1 MKNCF
6 FHVSR
11 RGRHAAVIASLMLAM
26 PGTATRGTERPARAE
41 KNASQGERPREQSI
55 YVPYDKLWQVFEKK
69 GRGVFLPYEE
79 FLELWR
85 AADSRMAPTLESK
98 PPLNALITAFSAEA
112 RVSEDV
118 VTFDAEIQ
126 VEVLK
131 KGWQEI
137 PIGLGD
143 VAITRASL
151 HGEPARLVKDA
162 KQGYKLLIENE
173 NDEPQAVK
181 LDIEFA
187 KSFSKAP
194 GRNSVA
200 FQSPVAP
207 VSRLDVRVPESG
219 VKIDIHPL
227 LAATDVPVETDAG
240 ETRVLAFVGA
250 APNVRIEWTP
260 KAEGAKGLKALANVK
275 AEQQVWIDEGVTRT
289 HVTLRYE
296 ISRTE
301 LSQLSVR
308 VPADQKVVNVFDPN
322 VREWSVTDSG
332 AGQAEGEGQAR
343 MPVLRGGQLVS
354 VQLFEPVKGKQTL
367 VVELERFANED
378 LIEIP
383 VVSAADVGRQ
393 QGAVVVKMGA
403 GLRAEPT
410 ARRGL
415 LQVDAPELPAALS
428 QKEWDFA
435 YRYAAL
441 PFALKLGVEKVRP
454 QVLVDT
460 LVEAHLEPRQITLN
474 CRAVHDVKK
483 AGVFRLWLR
492 VPAGFEVR
500 HVRGFSGRDV
510 KAVAVDGHHQE
521 HLEEDWNLLTVNLS
535 RKARGRVGLAVELHK
550 PLSEPDLV
558 TPTGNVAAIP
568 VPVPRATGEHLER
581 ESGRLI
587 VYGPESL
594 RVNPMLVEGLRP
606 ISHTEASRNIPAT
619 ARPGERPVLSF
630 AYADRQVS
638 LTLAAER
645 RAPHVTVRQLLL
657 ARIES
662 GVVKYEATFFYDI
675 LYSSVKAVRIDI
687 PAARES
693 RVRVVTQ
700 NVRHRRLE
708 QPDGPAD
715 LQPGYV
721 PWLLESETEFMGS
734 TRFQLRWDRE
744 DRGTRHRQDD
754 RARHAAPGS
763 TRCRPRVGPGRSCQ
777 SRGDRCRAG

>member
-1 MKNCF
+1 MKNYS
-6 FHVSR
+6 FHVAC
-11 RGRHAAVIASLMLAM
+11 RGGHAAVIAGLMLAM
-26 PGTATRGTERPARAE
+26 PGTFSRAAARPARVE

-85 AADSRMAPTLESK
+85 AADSRRPRAVESK
-98 PPLNALITAFSAEA
+98 PPVNALITAFSAEA

-131 KGWQEI
+131 KGWQQV

-143 VAITRASL
+143 VAVTRASL
-151 HGEPARLVKDA
+151 RGEPARLVKDA
-162 KQGYKLLIENE
+162 KQGYKLLIENAS
-173 NDEPQAVK
+173 DEPQSMK

-207 VSRLDVRVPESG
+207 VSRLDFRVPESG

-275 AEQQVWIDEGVTRT
+275 AEQQVWIDEGVIRT

-308 VPADQKVVNVFDPN
+308 VPAGQKVVNVFDPN
-322 VREWSVTDSG
+322 VREWSVADSG
-332 AGQAEGEGQAR
+332 AE
-343 MPVLRGGQLVS
+343 QLIS
-354 VQLFEPVKGKQTL
+354 VQLFEPTKGEQTL
-367 VVELERFANED
+367 VVELERFADED

-383 VVSAADVGRQ
+383 VVSAVDVGRQ

-403 GLRAEPT
+403 GLRAEPA

-441 PFALKLGVEKVRP
+441 PFALKLGVQKVQP

-500 HVRGFSGRDV
+500 HVRGFSGRDMQ
-510 KAVAVDGHHQE
+510 AVAVDGHHVE
-521 HLEEDWNLLTVNLS
+521 HLDEDWNS
-535 RKARGRVGLAVELHK
+535 ADGQSLAQGK
-550 PLSEPDLV
+550 
-558 TPTGNVAAIP
+558 
-568 VPVPRATGEHLER
+568 RA
-581 ESGRLI
+581 
-587 VYGPESL
+587 
-594 RVNPMLVEGLRP
+594 
-606 ISHTEASRNIPAT
+606 
-619 ARPGERPVLSF
+619 
-630 AYADRQVS
+630 
-638 LTLAAER
+638 
-645 RAPHVTVRQLLL
+645 
-657 ARIES
+657 
-662 GVVKYEATFFYDI
+662 
-675 LYSSVKAVRIDI
+675 
-687 PAARES
+687 
-693 RVRVVTQ
+693 
-700 NVRHRRLE
+700 
-708 QPDGPAD
+708 
-715 LQPGYV
+715 
-721 PWLLESETEFMGS
+721 
-734 TRFQLRWDRE
+734 
-744 DRGTRHRQDD
+744 
-754 RARHAAPGS
+754 
-763 TRCRPRVGPGRSCQ
+763 
-777 SRGDRCRAG
+777 CRAHCRAA